1 MMKKKILFILIFIII
16 VSFFSFEKSIV
27 TKIISVSQDQSHHNL
42 PSNNDVEYTL
52 EIPKINLNKPCYFYS
67 SKLNTVDKG
76 LEQIS
81 NCKPNENCTIVI
93 ASHSGN
99 SNISYFKNLEL
110 LSIND
115 QAIIYFNQKKYL
127 YLLKKITFQEKI
139 GFITIPKNTYDLVL
153 TTCNKDNEN
162 LQNIYLFTKL

>member
-1 MMKKKILFILIFIII
+1 M
-16 VSFFSFEKSIV
+16 
-27 TKIISVSQDQSHHNL
+27 
-42 PSNNDVEYTL
+42 
-52 EIPKINLNKPCYFYS
+52 
-67 SKLNTVDKG
+67 
-76 LEQIS
+76 EQIS

-127 YLLKKITFQEKI
+127 YILKKITFQEKI